1 MAANIVGDAYV
12 VVRAITA
19 GVERDI
25 KKAFDGVDRQGAT
38 AGERVGNSFNKGF
51 NRTGDGRR
59 ELFTAAFMKSADQ
72 ARQRLSSMIRIGYAL
87 GPAITA
93 LAGII
98 GNLITTLTSLVA
110 VIGGATLP
118 ALAAL
123 AGAFTAVG
131 IAAITAKL
139 AFAGVGKA
147 IQAGLKAQKASV
159 ANDKAKAAALKRWKD
174 AEENLADTIEN
185 GALAVS
191 RAKRAAADATEN
203 YTDALERAKEEI
215 KELAFES
222 EDAAINEQ
230 KAALELEKA
239 RENLARVSDLP
250 PNSRARKEAELA
262 FAEAD
267 LNYRRAIDNNNKL
280 KKQETDN
287 AKLGATVAEQAAG
300 QKDVLRAK
308 RDEIDAQDELERTI
322 LDTEKATRKATEAR
336 DEAKN
341 DYVNF
346 DEQTGAADA
355 YADAL
360 SELSKEAQD
369 FVKYI
374 VSLKDEFKALKA
386 AAGEELFPKLT
397 EAIDNLVKNLFP
409 KLKPLLKETGSAL
422 GDVAKELSS
431 TITKAENLERL
442 ERIWKSSNKVIV
454 DLGDAFSNLYE
465 VVLILLD
472 AARPLTEE
480 FAKWTA
486 NITASW
492 RETLKAQEASGEL
505 AKKFDIA
512 RGILKDLGKIIGNV
526 FGGFGKIISA
536 NVGPG
541 SGGQILLDYLKE
553 ATGRFK
559 NLETIDGKPIKD
571 FFAGAAENGTKLLSL
586 LGNIGGEFI
595 KLADDPGLGMFYDSL
610 NRVVDTFGRIGA
622 NLNSAAPAFGKFLEN
637 AALLI
642 ETLTQSGGIT
652 IFFNTLSAVVVKI
665 NELLQTEL
673 GQKLLEWSAMIL
685 PIVSAFGLLAKI
697 GGFFGKALFSA
708 FNLLISPLRLL
719 FTTLLPGVTSLL
731 TSLGVTSTVTASLV
745 TGGIV
750 AAIVAVVAILVLAY
764 KNSEDLRNAI
774 SKMGEVLGAVAK
786 GAFGDILA
794 AIQSIFPNIKSF
806 GDIFKSI
813 GDYLSKTLVPFITKN
828 LVVVIGVLS
837 GALQTVIYTVGFLKD
852 AFMAA
857 FNFIKGIFQLLTG
870 NTEGAA
876 KSMKASFEGAFSAIK
891 NAIKAIVAPFVGV
904 INAISDA
911 WNNAVG
917 KFSFTVPKWVPIIG
931 GNTFTVPK
939 LPRINLASFAEGG
952 TIFPQAG
959 GALARIAEAGR
970 PERVEPLDPDGL
982 SKRDK
987 AMIDMLA
994 GPGKGVTVNVYPSA
1008 GMDERELAAIV
1019 SRQVSYSLRRGAA

>member
-51 NRTGDGRR
+51 NRTGNGRR
-59 ELFTAAFMKSADQ
+59 ELFSAAFMKSADQ

-147 IQAGLKAQKASV
+147 IQAGLKAQKAST

-346 DEQTGAADA
+346 DEQSGAANA

-480 FAKWTA
+480 FA
-486 NITASW
+486 N
-492 RETLKAQEASGEL
+492 
-505 AKKFDIA
+505 
-512 RGILKDLGKIIGNV
+512 
-526 FGGFGKIISA
+526 
-536 NVGPG
+536 
-541 SGGQILLDYLKE
+541 GQ
-553 ATGRFK
+553 
-559 NLETIDGKPIKD
+559 
-571 FFAGAAENGTKLLSL
+571 
-586 LGNIGGEFI
+586 
-595 KLADDPGLGMFYDSL
+595 
-610 NRVVDTFGRIGA
+610 
-622 NLNSAAPAFGKFLEN
+622 
-637 AALLI
+637 
-642 ETLTQSGGIT
+642 
-652 IFFNTLSAVVVKI
+652 
-665 NELLQTEL
+665 QT
-673 GQKLLEWSAMIL
+673 
-685 PIVSAFGLLAKI
+685 
-697 GGFFGKALFSA
+697 
-708 FNLLISPLRLL
+708 
-719 FTTLLPGVTSLL
+719 
-731 TSLGVTSTVTASLV
+731 
-745 TGGIV
+745 
-750 AAIVAVVAILVLAY
+750 
-764 KNSEDLRNAI
+764 
-774 SKMGEVLGAVAK
+774 
-786 GAFGDILA
+786 
-794 AIQSIFPNIKSF
+794 
-806 GDIFKSI
+806 
-813 GDYLSKTLVPFITKN
+813 
-828 LVVVIGVLS
+828 
-837 GALQTVIYTVGFLKD
+837 
-852 AFMAA
+852 
-857 FNFIKGIFQLLTG
+857 
-870 NTEGAA
+870 
-876 KSMKASFEGAFSAIK
+876 
-891 NAIKAIVAPFVGV
+891 
-904 INAISDA
+904 
-911 WNNAVG
+911 
-917 KFSFTVPKWVPIIG
+917 
-931 GNTFTVPK
+931 
-939 LPRINLASFAEGG
+939 
-952 TIFPQAG
+952 
-959 GALARIAEAGR
+959 
-970 PERVEPLDPDGL
+970 
-982 SKRDK
+982 
-987 AMIDMLA
+987 
-994 GPGKGVTVNVYPSA
+994 
-1008 GMDERELAAIV
+1008 
-1019 SRQVSYSLRRGAA
+1019 

>member
-25 KKAFDGVDRQGAT
+25 KKAFDGVDRQGQS
-38 AGERVGNSFNKGF
+38 AGERVGDSFNRGF

-72 ARQRLSSMIRIGYAL
+72 ARQRLSSMIRVGYAL

-110 VIGGATLP
+110 VIGGAAIP

-147 IQAGLKAQKASV
+147 IQAGLKAQKAST

-174 AEENLADTIEN
+174 AEENLAETIED
-185 GALAVS
+185 GALAVE
-191 RAKRAAADATEN
+191 RAKRAATDATEN

-239 RENLARVSDLP
+239 RESLARVSDLP

-262 FAEAD
+262 FAQAD

-280 KKQETDN
+280 KKQESDN

-308 RDEIDAQDELERTI
+308 RDEMDAQDELERTI

-336 DEAKN
+336 DEAKK
-341 DYVNF
+341 DYEDF
-346 DEQTGAADA
+346 DKNTAAADA
-355 YADAL
+355 YSDAL
-360 SELSKEAQD
+360 SGLSKEAKE
-369 FVKYI
+369 FVKYMVDVFI
-374 VSLKDEFKALKA
+374 PSLKALKA
-386 AAGEELFPKLT
+386 AAGELLFPQLITALETLRNK
-397 EAIDNLVKNLFP
+397 LFP
-409 KLKPLLKETGSAL
+409 RLIPLLKETGDTL
-422 GDVAKELSS
+422 GKMAIEFAN
-431 TITKAENLERL
+431 TITKGENLDRL
-442 ERIWKSSNKVIV
+442 ERIWRSSNKVLLS
-454 DLGDAFSNLYE
+454 LGDALSNVYE
-465 VVLILLD
+465 IFLILLD

-480 FAKWTA
+480 FAAFVAAKTA
-486 NITASW
+486 AY
-492 RETLKAQEASGEL
+492 RESLLLQESTGEL
-505 AKKFDIA
+505 AKKFEIA
-512 RGILKDLGKIIGNV
+512 RKILKDLGTIIGNV
-526 FGGFGKIISA
+526 FGGFGKIVSA

-559 NLETIDGKPIKD
+559 NLETIDGKPLKE

-595 KLADDPGLGMFYDSL
+595 KLADDPGLGKFYDSL
-610 NRVVDTFGRIGA
+610 NNVVDTFGRIGA
-622 NLNSAAPAFGKFLEN
+622 NLNNSAPAFGKFLEN

-665 NELLQTEL
+665 NELLQTPL
-673 GQKLLEWSAMIL
+673 GQTLLQWSAAIL
-685 PIVSAFGLLAKI
+685 PIVSAFGLLVKI
-697 GGFFGKALFSA
+697 GGFFGKAILSSI
-708 FNLLISPLRLL
+708 NLLFAPLRGLY
-719 FTTLLPGVTSLL
+719 GLL
-731 TSLGVTSTVTASLV
+731 TAVGVA
-745 TGGIV
+745 TGPAIAIV
-750 AAIVAVVAILVLAY
+750 AAVVAVAAILVLAY
-764 KNSEDLRNAI
+764 KNSEQFRQSIGLLIDAI
-774 SKMGEVLGAVAK
+774 SGALK
-786 GAFGDILA
+786 GAFNDILA
-794 AIQSIFPNIKSF
+794 AIKSVMPSVTSF
-806 GDIFKSI
+806 GDVFKRI
-813 GDYLSKTLVPFITKN
+813 GDFLSVTLVPIISFI
-828 LVVVIGVLS
+828 LVRAIGILS
-837 GALQTVIYTVGFLKD
+837 GAIQKIIFTIGAVKD
-852 AFMAA
+852 AFSAV

-876 KSMKASFEGAFSAIK
+876 ASMRKSFESAFSAIK
-891 NAIKAIVAPFVGV
+891 NAIKAIVAPFTGV

-911 WNNAVG
+911 WNNSVA
-917 KFSFTVPKWVPIIG
+917 KFSFTVPKWVPGIG
-931 GNTFTVPK
+931 GNTFKVPT
-939 LPRINLASFAEGG
+939 LPRINLANFAEGG

-959 GALARIAEAGR
+959 GAIARVAEAGR
-970 PERVEPLDPDGL
+970 PERIEPLDPTGL
-982 SKRDK
+982 SKRDR
-987 AMIDMLA
+987 AIIDELVMKS
-994 GPGKGVTVNVYPSA
+994 GGMGSQVNITVNPSA

-1019 SRQVSYSLRRGAA
+1019 SRQVSYSLRKGAA

>member
-51 NRTGDGRR
+51 NRTGNGRR
-59 ELFTAAFMKSADQ
+59 ELFSAAFMKSADQ

-147 IQAGLKAQKASV
+147 IQAGLKAQKAST

-346 DEQTGAADA
+346 DEQSGAANA

-595 KLADDPGLGMFYDSL
+595 KLADDPGLGKFYDSL
-610 NRVVDTFGRIGA
+610 NRVVDTFGRIGG
-622 NLNSAAPAFGKFLEN
+622 NLNNAAPAFGAFLEN

-642 ETLTQSGGIT
+642 ETLTQSGGVVV
-652 IFFNTLSAVVVKI
+652 FFNTLSLIVVKI
-665 NELLQTEL
+665 NELLQTPL

-685 PIVSAFGLLAKI
+685 PIGSALGLAANAAT
-697 GGFFGKALFSA
+697 FFGKAALSA
-708 FNLLISPLRLL
+708 INLLLSPLRGL
-719 FTTLLPGVTSLL
+719 FTLL
-731 TSLGVTSTVTASLV
+731 TTIGVA
-745 TGGIV
+745 TGPALAIV
-750 AAIVAVVAILVLAY
+750 AAVVAVGAILVLAY
-764 KNSEDLRNAI
+764 KNSEQFRESINLLISAI
-774 SKMGEVLGAVAK
+774 SGALK
-786 GAFGDILA
+786 GAFNDILA
-794 AIQSIFPNIKSF
+794 AIKTVMPNVKSF
-806 GDIFKSI
+806 GDVFKSI
-813 GDYLSKTLVPFITKN
+813 GDFLAVTIVPLIGGILVRS
-828 LVVVIGVLS
+828 IGILS
-837 GALQTVIYTVGFLKD
+837 GAIQKIIYTIGAVKD
-852 AFMAA
+852 AFMAVY
-857 FNFIKGIFQLLTG
+857 NFIKGIFQFLTG
-870 NTEGAA
+870 DTEGAA
-876 KSMKASFEGAFSAIK
+876 ASMKKSFESAFSAIK
-891 NAIKAIVAPFVGV
+891 NAIKAIVAPFTGV

-911 WNNAVG
+911 WNASVA

-931 GNTFTVPK
+931 GNTFKVPT
-939 LPRINLASFAEGG
+939 LPRINLANFAEGG
-952 TIFPQAG
+952 TVFPQAG
-959 GALARIAEAGR
+959 GAIARVAEAGR
-970 PERVEPLDPDGL
+970 PERIEPLDPSGL
-982 SKRDK
+982 SKRDR
-987 AMIDMLA
+987 AIIDELA
-994 GPGKGVTVNVYPSA
+994 AKSGGLGAQVNITVNPSA

-1019 SRQVSYSLRRGAA
+1019 SRQVSYSLRKGAA